1 MRMPAPSSL
10 PSRRVFP
17 PTGDVA
23 SALRFVPP
31 PPDLRA
37 WLDGGVVVQGDAQ
50 LRATRFPAQVGSMLV
65 VRVAGAVHGSAGAS
79 GVACDGAHALLPRAA
94 FIGAATQATQ
104 YLHAGAVHAVGLL
117 VRPEAVPALLR
128 ASAAPVVDTRVA
140 LADALGGGWTWLEDA
155 VCDAHDDDARL
166 ARLFAAVRAAVTGDV
181 HASRLAALHRMRA
194 AIERLPVPDA
204 ADALGIGARQFE
216 RRFRDAFGMG
226 PKQFQVIARLQRALH
241 AVAPAQRAPRHGV
254 PGHGAPGQGAHLAAD
269 HGYFDQAHLAR
280 DVRRLAGAPLGR
292 LRLEAARP
300 GSEYWPLAIGRSAAA
315 LR

>member
-1 MRMPAPSSL
+1 MRMPASSPMSSDL
-10 PSRRVFP
+10 VP
-17 PTGDVA
+17 A
-23 SALRFVPP
+23 SMRFVPP

-65 VRVAGAVHGSAGAS
+65 VRVAGAVHGSAGAP

-128 ASAAPVVDTRVA
+128 ASAAPLVDTRVA

-155 VCDAHDDDARL
+155 VCDAHDDDTRL
-166 ARLFAAVRAAVTGDV
+166 ARLFSAVRAAVTGDV

-194 AIERLPVPDA
+194 AIERLPVPAA

-226 PKQFQVIARLQRALH
+226 PKQFQVIGRLQRALH
-241 AVAPAQRAPRHGV
+241 AVAPAQRAA
-254 PGHGAPGQGAHLAAD
+254 GHGAPGQGAHLAAD

>member
-1 MRMPAPSSL
+1 MRMPASPPMSSDL
-10 PSRRVFP
+10 VP
-17 PTGDVA
+17 A
-23 SALRFVPP
+23 SMRFVPP
-31 PPDLRA
+31 PPELRA

-65 VRVAGAVHGSAGAS
+65 VRVAGAVHGSAGAP

-128 ASAAPVVDTRVA
+128 ASAAPLVDTRVA

-155 VCDAHDDDARL
+155 VCDAHDDDTRL
-166 ARLFAAVRAAVTGDV
+166 ARLFAAVRAAVTGDA

-194 AIERLPVPDA
+194 AIERLPVPAA

-226 PKQFQVIARLQRALH
+226 PKQFQVIGRLQRALH
-241 AVAPAQRAPRHGV
+241 AVAPAQRAPGY
-254 PGHGAPGQGAHLAAD
+254 GAPGQGAHLAAD

>member
-1 MRMPAPSSL
+1 MRMPASSPMSSDL
-10 PSRRVFP
+10 VP
-17 PTGDVA
+17 A
-23 SALRFVPP
+23 SMRFVPP

-65 VRVAGAVHGSAGAS
+65 VRVAGAVHGSAGAP

-128 ASAAPVVDTRVA
+128 ASAAPLVDTRVA

-155 VCDAHDDDARL
+155 VCDAHDDDTRL
-166 ARLFAAVRAAVTGDV
+166 ARLFAAVRAAVTGDA

-194 AIERLPVPDA
+194 AIERLPVPAA

-226 PKQFQVIARLQRALH
+226 PKQFQVIGRLQRALH
-241 AVAPAQRAPRHGV
+241 AVAPAQRAA
-254 PGHGAPGQGAHLAAD
+254 GHGAPGQGAHLAAD

>member
-1 MRMPAPSSL
+1 MRMPASSPMSSDL
-10 PSRRVFP
+10 VP
-17 PTGDVA
+17 A
-23 SALRFVPP
+23 SMRFVPP

-65 VRVAGAVHGSAGAS
+65 VRVAGAVHGSAGAP

-128 ASAAPVVDTRVA
+128 ASAAPLVDTRVA

-155 VCDAHDDDARL
+155 VCDAHDDDTRL
-166 ARLFAAVRAAVTGDV
+166 ARLFAAVRAAVTGDA

-194 AIERLPVPDA
+194 AIERLPVPAA
-204 ADALGIGARQFE
+204 ADALGIGARQLE

-226 PKQFQVIARLQRALH
+226 PKQFQVIGRLQRALH
-241 AVAPAQRAPRHGV
+241 AVAPAQRAA
-254 PGHGAPGQGAHLAAD
+254 GHGAPGQGAHLAAD